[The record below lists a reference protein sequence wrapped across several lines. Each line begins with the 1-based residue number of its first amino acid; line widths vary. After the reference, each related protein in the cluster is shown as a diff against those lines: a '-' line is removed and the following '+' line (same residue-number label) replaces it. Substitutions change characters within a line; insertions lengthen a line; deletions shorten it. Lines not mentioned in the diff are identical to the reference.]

1 MQVNLV
7 VLINVKS
14 VPASTRS
21 KVTSTPSSSFHH
33 TANHPSSSVG
43 SSLNNTS
50 RILAALSPALGRII
64 GWNGF
69 GRVFAMC
76 SKAMLSIGAAGS
88 SAMSRAQKM
97 CARLMKTERSATWL
111 PGQELGWVCE

>member
-1 MQVNLV
+1 MCEILSVYRLLHPPLRPQV
-7 VLINVKS
+7 
-14 VPASTRS
+14 PR
-21 KVTSTPSSSFHH
+21 PH

-43 SSLNNTS
+43 SSLSNTS
-50 RILAALSPALGRII
+50 RRLTAFDPALGRII

-97 CARLMKTERSATWL
+97 CYDAVQLQHSITH
-111 PGQELGWVCE
+111 